1 MDDHSNQKSA
11 TARSFGDS
19 ADGYRVSEMHREGA
33 DLDTLA
39 AWCEESTRAL
49 DVATG
54 AGHTASALAAA
65 GVPTVVAS
73 DASPSMVA
81 TTRASFPD
89 VRGVV
94 TDAERLPLAA
104 DSFDAVTCR
113 IAAHH
118 FPDPQTFVEEVARVL
133 RPGSTFALEDN
144 VAPEDEALDVFVN
157 ELEAMRDPT
166 HLRSH
171 KTSTWQQWLED
182 TGFAVEDTDHL
193 MKTLEYEQWMN
204 RIGALDESDRD
215 AVHRFLLDAS
225 DEAVDFFDV
234 EYDDNG
240 AVDSFGSL
248 KALIR
253 GVRQ

>member
-19 ADGYRVSEMHREGA
+19 ADGYRVSEIHREGA
-33 DLDTLA
+33 DLETLTT
-39 AWCEESTRAL
+39 WCEGSARAL

-54 AGHTASALAAA
+54 AGHTAGALVTA

-81 TTRASFPD
+81 TARESFPD

-94 TDAERLPLAA
+94 TDAEQLPFAA

-118 FPDPQTFVEEVARVL
+118 FPEPEAFVDEVARVL
-133 RPGSTFALEDN
+133 CPGGTFAFEDN
-144 VAPEDEALDVFVN
+144 VAPEDNALDTFVN

-166 HLRSH
+166 HFRSH
-171 KTSTWQQWLED
+171 KTSTWHRWLAD
-182 TGFAVEDTDHL
+182 AGFDVEETDHL
-193 MKTLEYEQWMN
+193 MKTLEYEPWVN
-204 RIGALDESDRD
+204 RIGTLDESDRE

-225 DEAVDFFDV
+225 DEAANFFDV
-234 EYDDNG
+234 EYDEDG
-240 AVDSFGSL
+240 AVVSFGSL

-253 GVRQ
+253 GVRR